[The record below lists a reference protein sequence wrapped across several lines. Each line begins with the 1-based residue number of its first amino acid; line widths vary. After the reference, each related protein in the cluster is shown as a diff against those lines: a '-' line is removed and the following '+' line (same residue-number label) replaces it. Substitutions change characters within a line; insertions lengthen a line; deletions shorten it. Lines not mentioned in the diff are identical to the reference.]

1 MLGTS
6 GKKKPALGR
15 LDENGIIANG
25 VIRRPHSRTPPACIG
40 EQAAARARMGQG
52 SCGRCPGCV
61 GPWGRPFFTGCA
73 LQTGDLCTGA
83 PCAGPK
89 ISGFSIRGACPP
101 PPPMP
106 KAPATAAPPAE
117 PASYEAAL
125 EELEQLV
132 GRIESGQLPLD
143 QMLAGYQRGAALL
156 AFCRKRLDAVQD
168 QIKVLDEG
176 GLHAWTPE

>member
-1 MLGTS
+1 
-6 GKKKPALGR
+6 
-15 LDENGIIANG
+15 
-25 VIRRPHSRTPPACIG
+25 
-40 EQAAARARMGQG
+40 
-52 SCGRCPGCV
+52 
-61 GPWGRPFFTGCA
+61 
-73 LQTGDLCTGA
+73 
-83 PCAGPK
+83 
-89 ISGFSIRGACPP
+89 
-101 PPPMP
+101 MP
-106 KAPATAAPPAE
+106 KATATPAPSAE